1 MAQYALFGNPAGSGY
16 LLDVQSD
23 LLDDLNVRAVVP
35 LLPQD
40 DAPGAASRL
49 NPMFEIEGT
58 VHVMMPQYIAAV
70 PATILKTSLG
80 DLSPQAASVTAAL
93 DMLFHGF

>member
-1 MAQYALFGNPAGSGY
+1 MAQYALFGNPAGDGY

-40 DAPGAASRL
+40 GAPVAASRL
-49 NPMFEIEGT
+49 NPVFEIEGAA
-58 VHVMMPQYIAAV
+58 HVMMTQYIAAV
-70 PATILKTSLG
+70 PAAILKAPLG
-80 DLSPQAASVTAAL
+80 DLWPKADPITAAL